1 MKRPLFLAALFLV
14 VIAALRLGAGGAE
27 DVPPGYV
34 SAKELEA
41 AQELLIA
48 GQVYQKDETSIY
60 LKSVVIYDSNAL
72 GQSAGGSGQGIPCT
86 ENFICEMQGEADIPL
101 GRTVAVQGIFAPYS
115 HATNPGEFDAAVY
128 YRTLSIGGKLRK
140 AQMKACGEDRWPV
153 RNGLY
158 ELKCLLKER
167 LYRIFPEKEAA
178 VMSAL
183 LLGDKKD
190 LDSELK
196 DLYKRNGI
204 LHILSIS
211 SLHITIIGM
220 TVYRLLRRIGLPI
233 CPAAVGGS
241 VLLLLY
247 GGMTG
252 FSVSACRAI
261 GMYLIRMFGEV
272 AGRTYDML
280 TALGVMGAVMVAW
293 NPYYLQSSGFLL
305 SFSSVLGLGVVS
317 PVLALSPGRNPSA
330 SAGRAKKPPG
340 KTSKPTGGSLTE
352 RLRGN
357 PLRIQGNP
365 LQVQGN
371 PLQVQGRLFQA
382 QGQSLGIREAAGGMG
397 AALWEGCR
405 GLGRGLLQSAMASL
419 SITLT
424 TLPIQLWFYYEVP
437 VYSVFLNLFVL
448 PLMKPMMITG
458 LLAMLV
464 PGLGVLGGIDY
475 IILQSYEFV
484 CGCFDRLPFHTWN
497 PGCPKVWQIA
507 AYYVL
512 LAGVVLLRS
521 RRKRKEEA
529 AERMGLTGDW
539 GQRKEDGRPG
549 TVGKRM
555 GGVPGM
561 AGNRMDG
568 RPGIERSR
576 AEDMSGT
583 AGNRID
589 GRPETAGNRVDG
601 GPRTTRNRAEDMS
614 GTAGNRIDG
623 RPETAGNRVDGGPR
637 TTRNRAEDMPGTA
650 GNGKKA
656 YLPEPDGA
664 VVGRAGGRSGR
675 MRRWPV
681 EPCAL
686 AAAVLL
692 FVLRPTPENS
702 VTFLDVGQGD
712 CILVRT
718 ASGENF
724 LFDCGSSSRSG
735 VGKYLLLPYL
745 KHEGIQNIDA
755 VFLSH
760 PDADHVNGAVELLK
774 MGGENNITVGQ
785 LLLPAIREDARQEQL
800 GELVAAAEQASQ
812 SSPVPVGYLRAGM
825 SFGCG
830 GADFTCLHPDEGL
843 GTEDV
848 NAYSECFY
856 VEFWESAGD
865 VQGREGEA
873 PDWTLLLTGDV
884 QNEGEAAL
892 QRELEARDIRDVSV
906 LKAAHHGS
914 KNSTPKEL
922 LERLSPRL
930 TVISSG
936 RNNRYG
942 HPHAELLERLEESGT
957 VIAQTARYG
966 AITVDF
972 AHDGVRVSAFC
983 AEPP

>member
-1 MKRPLFLAALFLV
+1 LFLVALFLV

-34 SAKELEA
+34 SAEQLEEA
-41 AQELLIA
+41 EELLIA

-72 GQSAGGSGQGIPCT
+72 GQSAGDSGQGIRCA

-140 AQMKACGEDRWPV
+140 AQMQACGEDWWPV

-167 LYRIFPEKEAA
+167 LYRIFPGKEAA

-340 KTSKPTGGSLTE
+340 KTSKPPGGSLTE

-357 PLRIQGNP
+357 PLQVQGEPLQIQGNP
-365 LQVQGN
+365 LQGE
-371 PLQVQGRLFQA
+371 GRLFQA

-507 AYYVL
+507 AYYLL
-512 LAGVVLLRS
+512 LAGAVLLRS

-539 GQRKEDGRPG
+539 GLRKEDGRPG

-561 AGNRMDG
+561 AGNRIEG

-576 AEDMSGT
+576 AEDMS
-583 AGNRID
+583 
-589 GRPETAGNRVDG
+589 
-601 GPRTTRNRAEDMS
+601 
-614 GTAGNRIDG
+614 
-623 RPETAGNRVDGGPR
+623 
-637 TTRNRAEDMPGTA
+637 GTA

-692 FVLRPTPENS
+692 FALRPAPENS

-830 GADFTCLHPDEGL
+830 SADFTCLHPGESL

-892 QRELEARDIRDVSV
+892 QGELEARDIRDVSV

-972 AHDGVRVSAFC
+972 AHGGVRVSAFC

>member
-583 AGNRID
+583 AGNRMD

>member
-72 GQSAGGSGQGIPCT
+72 GQSAGGSGQGIPCA

-140 AQMKACGEDRWPV
+140 AQMEAYGEDWWPV

-272 AGRTYDML
+272 VGRTYDML

-371 PLQVQGRLFQA
+371 PLQIQGRLFQA

-589 GRPETAGNRVDG
+589 GRP
-601 GPRTTRNRAEDMS
+601 
-614 GTAGNRIDG
+614 GTAGSRM
-623 RPETAGNRVDGGPR
+623 DGGSR

-800 GELVAAAEQASQ
+800 GELEAAAEQASQ
-812 SSPVPVGYLRAGM
+812 ASPVPVGYLRAGM

-830 GADFTCLHPDEGL
+830 SADFTCLHPGESL

-865 VQGREGEA
+865 VQGREGKA
-873 PDWTLLLTGDV
+873 PEWTLLLTGDV

-892 QRELEARDIRDVSV
+892 QKELDARDIRDVSV

-983 AEPP
+983 TEPP

>member
-72 GQSAGGSGQGIPCT
+72 GQSAGDSGQGIRCA

-140 AQMKACGEDRWPV
+140 AQMKACGEDWWPV

-167 LYRIFPEKEAA
+167 LYRIFPGKEAA

-357 PLRIQGNP
+357 PL
-365 LQVQGN
+365 
-371 PLQVQGRLFQA
+371 QVQGRLFQA
-382 QGQSLGIREAAGGMG
+382 QAQSLGIREAAGGMG

-583 AGNRID
+583 AGSRM
-589 GRPETAGNRVDG
+589 DG
-601 GPRTTRNRAEDMS
+601 GS
-614 GTAGNRIDG
+614 
-623 RPETAGNRVDGGPR
+623 R

-760 PDADHVNGAVELLK
+760 PDADHVNGAVELLE

-830 GADFTCLHPDEGL
+830 SADFTCLHPGESL

-892 QRELEARDIRDVSV
+892 QGELEARDIRDVSV

>member
-1 MKRPLFLAALFLV
+1 MKRPLFLVALFLV
-14 VIAALRLGAGGAE
+14 VIAALRLGAGGAD
-27 DVPPGYV
+27 DVPSGFV
-34 SAKELEA
+34 SARQLEA
-41 AQELLIA
+41 ARKLLIA
-48 GQVYQKDETSIY
+48 GQVYQKDESSIY
-60 LKSVVIYDSNAL
+60 LKSVVIYKSDAF
-72 GQSAGGSGQGIPCT
+72 GQSAGDSGQGIPCV
-86 ENFICEMQGEADIPL
+86 ENFICELPEGTDVPL
-101 GRTVAVQGIFAPYS
+101 GRTVAVEGSFAPYS

-140 AQMKACGEDRWPV
+140 ARIKACGEDRWPV
-153 RNGLY
+153 RDGLY
-158 ELKCLLKER
+158 ELKCFLKER

-233 CPAAVGGS
+233 CPAAIGGS

-280 TALGVMGAVMVAW
+280 TALGVMGAVMVAG

-305 SFSSVLGLGVVS
+305 SFSSVLGIGVVS
-317 PVLALSPGRNPSA
+317 PVLALSPSKSSGKGLKAGDIVKRIRSGVLKTQGRPH
-330 SAGRAKKPPG
+330 K
-340 KTSKPTGGSLTE
+340 
-352 RLRGN
+352 
-357 PLRIQGNP
+357 
-365 LQVQGN
+365 VQGQ
-371 PLQVQGRLFQA
+371 PLKGQG
-382 QGQSLGIREAAGGMG
+382 IAGEIG
-397 AALWEGCR
+397 AALGEGCR

-424 TLPIQLWFYYEVP
+424 TLPIQLWFYYEIP

-464 PGLGVLGGIDY
+464 PGLGILGGIDY
-475 IILQSYEFV
+475 FILNSYEFV

-497 PGCPKVWQIA
+497 PGCPRVWQIV

-512 LAGVVLLRS
+512 LAGVVLVRGH
-521 RRKRKEEA
+521 RKQKEEA
-529 AERMGLTGDW
+529 
-539 GQRKEDGRPG
+539 GRL
-549 TVGKRM
+549 
-555 GGVPGM
+555 
-561 AGNRMDG
+561 
-568 RPGIERSR
+568 GIS
-576 AEDMSGT
+576 A
-583 AGNRID
+583 
-589 GRPETAGNRVDG
+589 DG
-601 GPRTTRNRAEDMS
+601 GLPGGAGLRKPGELSEKAGSLKATGARKPGSRKPEDS
-614 GTAGNRIDG
+614 GNVGLG
-623 RPETAGNRVDGGPR
+623 KPGG
-637 TTRNRAEDMPGTA
+637 
-650 GNGKKA
+650 
-656 YLPEPDGA
+656 LPERDDAVMDRADGIC
-664 VVGRAGGRSGR
+664 GR
-675 MRRWPV
+675 RRWPLGPAAEV
-681 EPCAL
+681 CAL

-692 FVLRPTPENS
+692 FACRPAQGNS

-724 LFDCGSSSRSG
+724 LFDCGSSSRKG

-745 KHEGIQNIDA
+745 KYEGIRNIDA

-760 PDADHVNGAVELLK
+760 PDADHVNGAVELLET
-774 MGGENNITVGQ
+774 GGENNITVGQ
-785 LLLPAIREDARQEQL
+785 LLLPAIPQEARQEQL
-800 GELVAAAEQASQ
+800 GDLERAAREASQ
-812 SSPVPVGYLRAGM
+812 EAPVPVGYLRAGM
-825 SFGCG
+825 GFRCG
-830 GADFTCLHPDEGL
+830 SAAFTCVHPGEGP

-856 VEFWESAGD
+856 VEFRESARDSQDG
-865 VQGREGEA
+865 GGEA
-873 PDWTLLLTGDV
+873 AGWTLLLTGDV
-884 QNEGEAAL
+884 QNEGETAL
-892 QRELEARDIRDVSV
+892 QEELEARDIRDITV

-914 KNSTPKEL
+914 KNSTPKGL

-942 HPHAELLERLEESGT
+942 HPHAELLKRLEESGT
-957 VIAQTARYG
+957 AIVQTAQQG

-972 AHDGVRVSAFC
+972 SRGGIRVTVFC
-983 AEPP
+983 TEMPK

>member
-1 MKRPLFLAALFLV
+1 MKRPLFLVALFLV
-14 VIAALRLGAGGAE
+14 VIAALRLGAGGAD
-27 DVPPGYV
+27 DVPSGFV
-34 SAKELEA
+34 SARQLEA
-41 AQELLIA
+41 ARELLIA
-48 GQVYQKDETSIY
+48 GQVYQKDESSIY
-60 LKSVVIYDSNAL
+60 LKSVVIYKSDAF
-72 GQSAGGSGQGIPCT
+72 GQSAGDSGQGIPCV
-86 ENFICEMQGEADIPL
+86 ENFICELPEGTDVPL
-101 GRTVAVQGIFAPYS
+101 GRTVAVEGSFAPYS

-140 AQMKACGEDRWPV
+140 ARIKACGEDRWPV
-153 RNGLY
+153 RDGLY
-158 ELKCLLKER
+158 ELKCFLKER

-233 CPAAVGGS
+233 CPAAIGGS

-280 TALGVMGAVMVAW
+280 TALGVMGAVMVAG

-305 SFSSVLGLGVVS
+305 SFSSVLGIGVVS
-317 PVLALSPGRNPSA
+317 PVLALSPSKSSGKGLKAGDIVKRIRSQILKTQGR
-330 SAGRAKKPPG
+330 
-340 KTSKPTGGSLTE
+340 
-352 RLRGN
+352 
-357 PLRIQGNP
+357 PLK
-365 LQVQGN
+365 VQGQ
-371 PLQVQGRLFQA
+371 PLKGQG
-382 QGQSLGIREAAGGMG
+382 IAGEIG
-397 AALWEGCR
+397 AALGEGCR

-424 TLPIQLWFYYEVP
+424 TLPIQLWFYYEIP

-464 PGLGVLGGIDY
+464 PGLGILGGIDY
-475 IILQSYEFV
+475 FILNSYEFV

-497 PGCPKVWQIA
+497 PGCPRVWQIV

-512 LAGVVLLRS
+512 LAGVVLVRGH
-521 RRKRKEEA
+521 RKQKEEA
-529 AERMGLTGDW
+529 
-539 GQRKEDGRPG
+539 GRL
-549 TVGKRM
+549 
-555 GGVPGM
+555 
-561 AGNRMDG
+561 
-568 RPGIERSR
+568 GIS
-576 AEDMSGT
+576 A
-583 AGNRID
+583 
-589 GRPETAGNRVDG
+589 DG
-601 GPRTTRNRAEDMS
+601 G
-614 GTAGNRIDG
+614 
-623 RPETAGNRVDGGPR
+623 
-637 TTRNRAEDMPGTA
+637 
-650 GNGKKA
+650 
-656 YLPEPDGA
+656 LPERDDAVMDRADGIC
-664 VVGRAGGRSGR
+664 GR
-675 MRRWPV
+675 RRWPLGPAAEV
-681 EPCAL
+681 CAL

-692 FVLRPTPENS
+692 FACRPAQGNS

-724 LFDCGSSSRSG
+724 LFDCGSSSRKG

-745 KHEGIQNIDA
+745 KYEGIRNIDA

-760 PDADHVNGAVELLK
+760 PDADHVNGAVELLET
-774 MGGENNITVGQ
+774 GGENNITVGQ
-785 LLLPAIREDARQEQL
+785 LLLPAIPQEVRQEQL
-800 GELVAAAEQASQ
+800 GDLERAAREASQ
-812 SSPVPVGYLRAGM
+812 EAPVPVGYLRAGM
-825 SFGCG
+825 GFRCG
-830 GADFTCLHPDEGL
+830 SAAFTCVHPGEGP

-856 VEFWESAGD
+856 VEFRESARDSQDG
-865 VQGREGEA
+865 GGEA
-873 PDWTLLLTGDV
+873 ADWTLLLTGDV

-892 QRELEARDIRDVSV
+892 QEELEARDIRDITV

-914 KNSTPKEL
+914 KNSTPKGL

-942 HPHAELLERLEESGT
+942 HPHAELLKRLEESGT
-957 VIAQTARYG
+957 AIVQTAQQG

-972 AHDGVRVSAFC
+972 SRGGIRVTVFC
-983 AEPP
+983 TEMPK

>member
-60 LKSVVIYDSNAL
+60 LKSVVIYDSNAP
-72 GQSAGGSGQGIPCT
+72 GQSAGGSGQGIPCA

-365 LQVQGN
+365 LQVQG
-371 PLQVQGRLFQA
+371 RLFQA

-561 AGNRMDG
+561 AGNQIEG

-589 GRPETAGNRVDG
+589 GRP
-601 GPRTTRNRAEDMS
+601 
-614 GTAGNRIDG
+614 GTAGSRM
-623 RPETAGNRVDGGPR
+623 DGGSR

-735 VGKYLLLPYL
+735 VGKYLLIPYL
-745 KHEGIQNIDA
+745 KYEGIRNIDA

-760 PDADHVNGAVELLK
+760 PDADHVNGAVELFE

-800 GELVAAAEQASQ
+800 GELEAAAEQASQ
-812 SSPVPVGYLRAGM
+812 ASPVPVGYLRAGM

-830 GADFTCLHPDEGL
+830 SADFTCLHPGEGL

-856 VEFWESAGD
+856 VEFWESA
-865 VQGREGEA
+865 
-873 PDWTLLLTGDV
+873 
-884 QNEGEAAL
+884 
-892 QRELEARDIRDVSV
+892 
-906 LKAAHHGS
+906 
-914 KNSTPKEL
+914 
-922 LERLSPRL
+922 
-930 TVISSG
+930 
-936 RNNRYG
+936 
-942 HPHAELLERLEESGT
+942 
-957 VIAQTARYG
+957 
-966 AITVDF
+966 
-972 AHDGVRVSAFC
+972 
-983 AEPP
+983 

>member
-60 LKSVVIYDSNAL
+60 LKSVVIYDSNAP
-72 GQSAGGSGQGIPCT
+72 GQSAGVSGQGIPCA

-128 YRTLSIGGKLRK
+128 YRTLSVGGKLRK
-140 AQMKACGEDRWPV
+140 AQMKACGEDWWPV

-365 LQVQGN
+365 LQVQG
-371 PLQVQGRLFQA
+371 RLFQA

-561 AGNRMDG
+561 AGNQIEG

-614 GTAGNRIDG
+614 GTAGNRMDG

-637 TTRNRAEDMPGTA
+637 TTRNRAEDMLGTA

-830 GADFTCLHPDEGL
+830 SADFTCLHPGESL

-892 QRELEARDIRDVSV
+892 QGELEARDIRDVSV

>member
-60 LKSVVIYDSNAL
+60 LKSVVIYDSNAP
-72 GQSAGGSGQGIPCT
+72 GQSAGVSGQGIPCA

-128 YRTLSIGGKLRK
+128 YRTLSVGGKLRK
-140 AQMKACGEDRWPV
+140 AQMKACGEDWWPV
-153 RNGLY
+153 RNSLY

-167 LYRIFPEKEAA
+167 LYRIFPGKEAA

-561 AGNRMDG
+561 AGN
-568 RPGIERSR
+568 
-576 AEDMSGT
+576 
-583 AGNRID
+583 
-589 GRPETAGNRVDG
+589 
-601 GPRTTRNRAEDMS
+601 
-614 GTAGNRIDG
+614 
-623 RPETAGNRVDGGPR
+623 
-637 TTRNRAEDMPGTA
+637 
-650 GNGKKA
+650 GKKA

-664 VVGRAGGRSGR
+664 VVGRAGGRAGR

-692 FVLRPTPENS
+692 FALRPAPENS

-745 KHEGIQNIDA
+745 KHEGIRNIDA

-760 PDADHVNGAVELLK
+760 PDADHVNGAVELFE

-800 GELVAAAEQASQ
+800 GELEAAAEQASQ

-830 GADFTCLHPDEGL
+830 SADFTCLHPGEGL

-892 QRELEARDIRDVSV
+892 QKELDARDIRDVSV

>member
-1 MKRPLFLAALFLV
+1 MKRPLFLVALFLV

-34 SAKELEA
+34 SAEQLEEA
-41 AQELLIA
+41 EELLIA

-72 GQSAGGSGQGIPCT
+72 GQSAGDSGQGIRCA

-140 AQMKACGEDRWPV
+140 AQMQACGEDWWPV

-167 LYRIFPEKEAA
+167 LYRIFPGKEAA

-340 KTSKPTGGSLTE
+340 KTSKPPGGSLTE

-357 PLRIQGNP
+357 PLQVQGEPLQIQGNP
-365 LQVQGN
+365 LQGE
-371 PLQVQGRLFQA
+371 GRLFQA

-507 AYYVL
+507 AYYLL
-512 LAGVVLLRS
+512 LAGAVLLRS

-539 GQRKEDGRPG
+539 GLRKEDGRPG

-561 AGNRMDG
+561 AGNRIEG

-576 AEDMSGT
+576 AEDMS
-583 AGNRID
+583 
-589 GRPETAGNRVDG
+589 
-601 GPRTTRNRAEDMS
+601 
-614 GTAGNRIDG
+614 
-623 RPETAGNRVDGGPR
+623 
-637 TTRNRAEDMPGTA
+637 GTA

-692 FVLRPTPENS
+692 FALRPAPENS

-830 GADFTCLHPDEGL
+830 SADFTCLHPGESL

-892 QRELEARDIRDVSV
+892 QGELEARDIRDVSV

-972 AHDGVRVSAFC
+972 AHGGVRVSAFC

>member
-1 MKRPLFLAALFLV
+1 MKRPLFLVALFLV

-34 SAKELEA
+34 SAEQLEEA
-41 AQELLIA
+41 EELLIA

-60 LKSVVIYDSNAL
+60 LKSVVIYDSNAP
-72 GQSAGGSGQGIPCT
+72 GQSAGGSGQGIPCA

-101 GRTVAVQGIFAPYS
+101 GRTVAVQSIFAPYS

-140 AQMKACGEDRWPV
+140 AQMQACGEDWWPV

-167 LYRIFPEKEAA
+167 LYRIFPGKEAA

-340 KTSKPTGGSLTE
+340 KTSKPPGGSLTE

-357 PLRIQGNP
+357 PLQVQGEPLQIQGNP
-365 LQVQGN
+365 LQGE
-371 PLQVQGRLFQA
+371 GRLFQA

-507 AYYVL
+507 AYYLL
-512 LAGVVLLRS
+512 LAGAVLLRS

-539 GQRKEDGRPG
+539 GLRKEDGRPG

-561 AGNRMDG
+561 AGNRIEG

-576 AEDMSGT
+576 AEDMS
-583 AGNRID
+583 
-589 GRPETAGNRVDG
+589 
-601 GPRTTRNRAEDMS
+601 
-614 GTAGNRIDG
+614 
-623 RPETAGNRVDGGPR
+623 
-637 TTRNRAEDMPGTA
+637 GTA

-692 FVLRPTPENS
+692 FALRPAPENS

-830 GADFTCLHPDEGL
+830 SADFTCLHPGESL

-892 QRELEARDIRDVSV
+892 QGELEARDIRDVSV

-972 AHDGVRVSAFC
+972 AHGGVRVSAFC

>member
-60 LKSVVIYDSNAL
+60 LKSVVIYDSNAP
-72 GQSAGGSGQGIPCT
+72 GQSAGGSGQGIPCA

-365 LQVQGN
+365 LQVQG
-371 PLQVQGRLFQA
+371 RLFQA

-561 AGNRMDG
+561 AGNQIEG

-583 AGNRID
+583 AGKRIEAWL
-589 GRPETAGNRVDG
+589 GAAGSRMDG
-601 GPRTTRNRAEDMS
+601 GS
-614 GTAGNRIDG
+614 
-623 RPETAGNRVDGGPR
+623 R

-830 GADFTCLHPDEGL
+830 SADFTCLHPGESL

-892 QRELEARDIRDVSV
+892 QGELEARDIRDVSV

>member
-60 LKSVVIYDSNAL
+60 LKSVVIYDSNAP
-72 GQSAGGSGQGIPCT
+72 GQSAGVSGQGIPCA

-128 YRTLSIGGKLRK
+128 YRTLSVGGKLRK
-140 AQMKACGEDRWPV
+140 AQMKACGEDWWPV

-365 LQVQGN
+365 LQVQG
-371 PLQVQGRLFQA
+371 RLFQA

-561 AGNRMDG
+561 AGNQIEG

-601 GPRTTRNRAEDMS
+601 GPRTTRNRAEDML
-614 GTAGNRIDG
+614 
-623 RPETAGNRVDGGPR
+623 
-637 TTRNRAEDMPGTA
+637 GTA

-830 GADFTCLHPDEGL
+830 SADFTCLHPGESL

-892 QRELEARDIRDVSV
+892 QGELEARDIRDVSV

>member
-140 AQMKACGEDRWPV
+140 AQMKACGGDRWPV

-330 SAGRAKKPPG
+330 FAGRAKKPPG

-357 PLRIQGNP
+357 PLQI
-365 LQVQGN
+365 QGN

-382 QGQSLGIREAAGGMG
+382 QAQSLGIREAAGGMG

-507 AYYVL
+507 AYYLL
-512 LAGVVLLRS
+512 LAGAVLLRS

-568 RPGIERSR
+568 RPG
-576 AEDMSGT
+576 T
-583 AGNRID
+583 AGSRM
-589 GRPETAGNRVDG
+589 G
-601 GPRTTRNRAEDMS
+601 G
-614 GTAGNRIDG
+614 
-623 RPETAGNRVDGGPR
+623 V
-637 TTRNRAEDMPGTA
+637 PGTA

-692 FVLRPTPENS
+692 FALRPAPENS

-830 GADFTCLHPDEGL
+830 SADFTCLHPGESL

-892 QRELEARDIRDVSV
+892 QGELEARDIRDVSV

-983 AEPP
+983 AEPPW

>member
-60 LKSVVIYDSNAL
+60 LKSVVIYDSNAP
-72 GQSAGGSGQGIPCT
+72 GQSAGGSGQGIPCA

-365 LQVQGN
+365 LQVQG
-371 PLQVQGRLFQA
+371 RLFQA

-555 GGVPGM
+555 GGG
-561 AGNRMDG
+561 
-568 RPGIERSR
+568 S
-576 AEDMSGT
+576 
-583 AGNRID
+583 
-589 GRPETAGNRVDG
+589 
-601 GPRTTRNRAEDMS
+601 
-614 GTAGNRIDG
+614 
-623 RPETAGNRVDGGPR
+623 R

-830 GADFTCLHPDEGL
+830 SADFTCLHPGESL

-892 QRELEARDIRDVSV
+892 QGELEARDIRDVSV

>member
-60 LKSVVIYDSNAL
+60 LKSVVIYDSNAP
-72 GQSAGGSGQGIPCT
+72 GQSAGVSGQGIPCA

-140 AQMKACGEDRWPV
+140 AQMKACGEDWWPV
-153 RNGLY
+153 RNSLY

-167 LYRIFPEKEAA
+167 LYRIFPGKEAA

-272 AGRTYDML
+272 VGRTYDML

-317 PVLALSPGRNPSA
+317 PVLAPSPGR
-330 SAGRAKKPPG
+330 KP
-340 KTSKPTGGSLTE
+340 SKPAGKGWKATGGSLVE
-352 RLRGN
+352 RMHSQLLGMRGN
-357 PLRIQGNP
+357 PLK
-365 LQVQGN
+365 VQGN
-371 PLQVQGRLFQA
+371 PFKVQGKSLEVQKRPLGTQGKSLGA
-382 QGQSLGIREAAGGMG
+382 QGHPLEVQGHPLEVQGLAGEIG
-397 AALWEGCR
+397 AALGEGCR
-405 GLGRGLLQSAMASL
+405 GLGRGLFQSAMASL

-497 PGCPKVWQIA
+497 PGCPRVWQIVV
-507 AYYVL
+507 YYLL
-512 LAGVVLLRS
+512 LAGVVLVRGH
-521 RRKRKEEA
+521 RKRKEEA
-529 AERMGLTGDW
+529 ERMGLTVEW
-539 GQRKEDGRPG
+539 GRRKEDGRPG
-549 TVGKRM
+549 MAGSRM
-555 GGVPGM
+555 DGVPGIAGNRIESRPGM

-568 RPGIERSR
+568 VPG
-576 AEDMSGT
+576 T
-583 AGNRID
+583 VGNR
-589 GRPETAGNRVDG
+589 
-601 GPRTTRNRAEDMS
+601 
-614 GTAGNRIDG
+614 
-623 RPETAGNRVDGGPR
+623 
-637 TTRNRAEDMPGTA
+637 
-650 GNGKKA
+650 KKA
-656 YLPEPDGA
+656 CLQEPDGA
-664 VVGRAGGRSGR
+664 VVGRAGGMSGR

-692 FVLRPTPENS
+692 FALRSAPENS

-735 VGKYLLLPYL
+735 VGKYLLIPYL
-745 KHEGIQNIDA
+745 KYEGIRNIDA

-760 PDADHVNGAVELLK
+760 PDADHVNGAVELFE

-800 GELVAAAEQASQ
+800 GELEAAAEQASQ
-812 SSPVPVGYLRAGM
+812 ASPVPVGYLRAGM

-830 GADFTCLHPDEGL
+830 SADFTCLHPGEGL

-865 VQGREGEA
+865 VQGREGKA
-873 PDWTLLLTGDV
+873 PEWTLLLTGDV

-892 QRELEARDIRDVSV
+892 QKELDARDIRDVSV

-966 AITVDF
+966 AIMVDF
-972 AHDGVRVSAFC
+972 AHGGVRVSAFC
-983 AEPP
+983 AEPPR

>member
-60 LKSVVIYDSNAL
+60 LKSVVIYDSNAP
-72 GQSAGGSGQGIPCT
+72 GQSAGGSGQGIPCA

-140 AQMKACGEDRWPV
+140 AQMKACGGDRWPV

-357 PLRIQGNP
+357 PL
-365 LQVQGN
+365 
-371 PLQVQGRLFQA
+371 QVQGRLFQA

-561 AGNRMDG
+561 AGNQIEG

-589 GRPETAGNRVDG
+589 GRP
-601 GPRTTRNRAEDMS
+601 
-614 GTAGNRIDG
+614 GTAGSRM
-623 RPETAGNRVDGGPR
+623 DGGSR

-830 GADFTCLHPDEGL
+830 SADFTCLHPGESL

-892 QRELEARDIRDVSV
+892 QGELEARDIRDVSV

>member
-60 LKSVVIYDSNAL
+60 LKSVVIYDSNAP
-72 GQSAGGSGQGIPCT
+72 GQSAGGSGQGIPCA

-365 LQVQGN
+365 LQVQG
-371 PLQVQGRLFQA
+371 RLFQA

-561 AGNRMDG
+561 AGNQIEG

-583 AGNRID
+583 AGKGKH
-589 GRPETAGNRVDG
+589 GRP
-601 GPRTTRNRAEDMS
+601 
-614 GTAGNRIDG
+614 GTAGSRM
-623 RPETAGNRVDGGPR
+623 DGGSR

-830 GADFTCLHPDEGL
+830 SADFTCLHPGESL

-892 QRELEARDIRDVSV
+892 QGELEARDIRDVSV